1 MNVHCVYNGE
11 QSGGDSDPVFL
22 FSWGRIKDFKIQGN
36 KLCVLQFMTDAMGQG
51 MRVDRGQDGC
61 PGNVGSGENYFR
73 QNDGTNNFFRKTKLD
88 ITYGVQAV
96 VQSVFWSEG
105 RILGFEGLK
114 GLGVVKYYF
123 K

>member
-1 MNVHCVYNGE
+1 
-11 QSGGDSDPVFL
+11 
-22 FSWGRIKDFKIQGN
+22 
-36 KLCVLQFMTDAMGQG
+36 MTDAMGRG

-73 QNDGTNNFFRKTKLD
+73 QNDGTNSFFRKTKLD